1 MDSRQLNAFIAVFE
15 ERNITAAAQRL
26 HLSQPALSGT
36 IKSLESLLGAQL
48 FERQAR
54 GVAVTDEAR
63 ILYPQARRL
72 VAQTES
78 MARQFRQDARL
89 AELRIG
95 IEGEIAGA
103 HLRAFV
109 ARARQAVPN
118 LLLHLLEGC
127 VGDARLATEDERCE
141 DELFVPL
148 WDDPYAIAL
157 PVDAAESAAPH
168 WIVCPDHPSHQR
180 LLPYYGAAAG
190 APAAQ
195 AGSLRLALELAAA
208 GVGAC
213 IAPRS
218 LIAQQPGVAAQ
229 DLDGLALSR
238 RVGLCYAAQALDKPA
253 LALLAEQLRGA
264 AGG

>member
-36 IKSLESLLGAQL
+36 IKSLESLLGTQL

-54 GVAVTDEAR
+54 GVSVTDEAR
-63 ILYPQARRL
+63 ILYPQARRI

-78 MARQFRQDARL
+78 MTRQFRQDARV

-95 IEGEIAGA
+95 IEGEISGA
-103 HLRAFV
+103 HIRAFV
-109 ARARQAVPN
+109 ALARQAVPN
-118 LLLHLLEGC
+118 LQLHLLEGC
-127 VGDARLATEDERCE
+127 TGDARLATEDERCE
-141 DELFVPL
+141 DELFLPL
-148 WDDPYAIAL
+148 WNDPYAIAS
-157 PVDAAESAAPH
+157 PRERAEDAAPE

-180 LLPYYGAAAG
+180 LLPYYGASAN

-195 AGSLRLALELAAA
+195 AGSLRLALELAGA

-213 IAPRS
+213 VAPRS
-218 LIAQQPGVAAQ
+218 LIEQQAGVAAR
-229 DLDGLALSR
+229 DIDGLALSR
-238 RVGLCYAAQALDKPA
+238 RIGLCYAVQALDQPA
-253 LALLAEQLRGA
+253 LALLAEQLSGA
-264 AGG
+264 IQA